1 MRLTEIIISALFLAG
16 SVLSCGAN
24 ETVVKP
30 PDTTPQKPVKVFTIN
45 NTPVALAD
53 DSTLKYYPGGKP
65 ETGVLSSNTVID
77 TGALKVKLAEKE
89 IGFYSN
95 QTVRWAYLAEPVKV
109 YGIPFNTNR
118 IEFYPGGKLMNAYP
132 AKGQDVKG
140 YTPVD
145 DYPVFFHETGELKLM
160 IPAGS
165 ITVDEIK
172 FQSNT
177 MVSFYSSGMVQRGI
191 LAQDTMLYG
200 LTLKGGTPLIL
211 YPDGNIWMATLAKPA
226 SIKGKKLGAGA
237 SVRFNLLGELE

>member
-1 MRLTEIIISALFLAG
+1 MRLTKFFISALFLAV
-16 SVLSCGAN
+16 SMLSCGAN
-24 ETVVKP
+24 ETAVKP
-30 PDTTPQKPVKVFTIN
+30 PDNHPQKPVKGFTIN
-45 NTPVALAD
+45 NTPIALAD
-53 DSTLKYYPGGKP
+53 DSSLKYYPGGKP

-77 TGALKVKLAEKE
+77 TGALKVKLAGKE

-95 QTVRWAYLAEPVKV
+95 QTVRWAYLSEPVKI
-109 YGIPFNTNR
+109 YGIPFDTNR
-118 IEFYPGGKLMNAYP
+118 IEFYPGGKMMNAYP
-132 AKGQDVKG
+132 AKGQQIKD

-145 DYPVFFHETGELKLM
+145 NYPVFFHETGELKLM

-172 FQSNT
+172 FLSNT
-177 MVSFYSSGMVQRGI
+177 MVSFYSSGMVQRGV
-191 LAQDTMLYG
+191 LAQDTVLYG